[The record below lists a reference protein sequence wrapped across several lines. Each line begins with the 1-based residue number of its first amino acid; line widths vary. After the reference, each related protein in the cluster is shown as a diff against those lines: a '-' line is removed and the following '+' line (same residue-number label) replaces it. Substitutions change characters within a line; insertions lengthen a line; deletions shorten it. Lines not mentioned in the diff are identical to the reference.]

1 MNSQQ
6 RLISPRVVI
15 QLLFFIVVIPSLP
28 LWISWRWDWWE
39 AWVYVLIGI
48 LNFAISRVL
57 AARRHPDIIAERARM
72 LQHEDA
78 KAWDKQLAPL
88 LGLGGILIMLV
99 AGLDELFG
107 WSPPYSL
114 PLKILALFIILAGC
128 VLGSYALI
136 ENRFFSGMVRLQ
148 TDRGQQ
154 VVSSGP
160 YRWVRHPGYAGALLV
175 YLATPLFL
183 DSPWAFLPTAFITIV
198 LVVRTALEDRF
209 LQDELEGY
217 RDYAKRVRYRLLP
230 GVW

>member
-114 PLKILALFIILAGC
+114 PLKILALLIILAGC